1 MNFFGYFFFF
11 MLAIAVGAILWA
23 WWHKFLGKGEAIY
36 GKGPGHELRGPERQ
50 QWDRI
55 KEREHR

>member
-1 MNFFGYFFFF
+1 VGFFGYFFFAV
-11 MLAIAVGAILWA
+11 LAIAVAAILWA
-23 WWHKFLGKGEAIY
+23 WWQKFFGRGPSAY
-36 GKGPGHELRGPERQ
+36 GKGKGHELRGPERQ